1 MRLFDLLR
9 YASGGVRGHRLR
21 TALSLLGVAIGV
33 GSVILLTGLGEGARR
48 YVVGEFASL
57 GANLL
62 IIVPGKTE
70 TVGFAPLVNTAPHD
84 LTCADAEALA
94 LRVPS
99 VRRVAPLMAGTAA
112 VTAGE
117 RSREVTVVGTTREML
132 EIRHLKMSIGRF
144 VPAGEPDAVVCV
156 LGARVQRELFPG
168 QNPLGQL
175 VRIGDWRFRV
185 IGVIAP
191 RGTSIGMDLD
201 EVVEIPV
208 ETSLRLFNRSSLFRI
223 LAEVYSHEEID
234 RAREAA
240 IKVLRER
247 HGGQEDI
254 TVLTQDSVLSTFNSI
269 LNALTAA
276 LVGIAA
282 ISLGVAGLGIM
293 NVMLVSVTERTR
305 EIGLLKAV
313 GVTHAQVVA
322 VFLVE
327 ATVLAAVGGGLG
339 LAAGLGAGRVLQQV
353 YPEFPFHP
361 PGWAIP
367 AALGVSCSVGLLFG
381 ILPARNAAR
390 LDPVAA
396 LMRRKA

>member
-1 MRLFDLLR
+1 MRFLDLLH
-9 YASGGVRGHRLR
+9 YAGGGIRGHRLR
-21 TALSLLGVAIGV
+21 TSLSLLGVAIGV
-33 GSVILLTGLGEGARR
+33 GSVILLTSLGEGARR
-48 YVVGEFASL
+48 YIIGEFASL
-57 GANLL
+57 GSNLL

-70 TVGFAPLVNTAPHD
+70 TAGFAPLVSTAAHD
-84 LTCADAEALA
+84 LTCQDAEALA
-94 LRVPS
+94 QRVPA
-99 VRRVAPLMAGTAA
+99 VRRAAPLVAGTAA
-112 VTAGE
+112 VRAGE

-132 EIRHLKMSIGRF
+132 DIRRLKMSIGRF
-144 VPAGEPDAVVCV
+144 LPVNEPDAAVCV

-168 QNPLGQL
+168 KNPLGQL

-208 ETSLRLFNRSSLFRI
+208 ATSLRLFNRSSLFRI
-223 LAEVYSHEEID
+223 LAEVRSHEAID
-234 RAREAA
+234 RARLAA
-240 IKVLRER
+240 LSVLRER
-247 HGGQEDI
+247 HGGEEDVTI
-254 TVLTQDSVLSTFNSI
+254 LTQDSVLTTFNSI
-269 LNALTAA
+269 LKALTAA
-276 LVGIAA
+276 LAGIAA

-313 GVTHAQVVA
+313 GVTYGQVVA

-327 ATVLAAVGGGLG
+327 ATVLAAIGGCLG
-339 LAAGLGAGRVLQQV
+339 LAAGLGGARALQQF
-353 YPEFPFHP
+353 YPEFPFQP
-361 PGWAIP
+361 PAWAIP
-367 AALGVSCSVGLLFG
+367 AALAVSCSVGLLFG

>member
-1 MRLFDLLR
+1 MSFFDLLR

-21 TALSLLGVAIGV
+21 TSLSLLGVAIGV
-33 GSVILLTGLGEGARR
+33 GSVILLTSLGEGARR
-48 YVVGEFASL
+48 YIVGEFASL
-57 GANLL
+57 GSNLL

-70 TVGFAPLVNTAPHD
+70 TAGFAPLVSTAPHD
-84 LTCADAEALA
+84 LTRQDAEALA
-94 LRVPS
+94 QRVPS
-99 VRRVAPLMAGTAA
+99 VRRVAPLVAGTAA
-112 VTAGE
+112 LRAGE

-132 EIRHLKMSIGRF
+132 GIRHLKMSIGRF
-144 VPAGEPDAVVCV
+144 LPADEPDAAVCV

-168 QNPLGQL
+168 ENPLGQL

-208 ETSLRLFNRSSLFRI
+208 DTSLRLFDRTSLFRI
-223 LAEVYSHEEID
+223 LAEVHSHEEID
-234 RAREAA
+234 RARLAA
-240 IKVLRER
+240 LNVLRER
-247 HGGQEDI
+247 HGGKEDVTI
-254 TVLTQDSVLSTFNSI
+254 LTQDSVLATFNSI
-269 LNALTAA
+269 LKALTAA
-276 LVGIAA
+276 LAGIAA

-313 GVTHAQVVA
+313 GVTYAQVVA
-322 VFLVE
+322 VFLLEAAVL
-327 ATVLAAVGGGLG
+327 ATVGGCVG
-339 LAAGLGAGRVLQQV
+339 LAAGLGAARVLQHI
-353 YPEFPFHP
+353 YPEFPFQP
-361 PGWAIP
+361 PSWAIL

-390 LDPVAA
+390 LDPVTA